1 VPPATFARVNIALV
15 KSLIFIP
22 FAFIAGDQG
31 FALFAAYAAIVLI
44 VATLFLKPNK

>member
-1 VPPATFARVNIALV
+1 V

-31 FALFAAYAAIVLI
+31 FALFAPYLVLM
-44 VATLFLKPNK
+44 FLILLLVRRRAQV